1 MKGKITHILFTAFMW
16 ILALVYLYPLFMSVS
31 TAIKS
36 PEEFAFNTYG
46 IPKTPQLGNLIKAGQ
61 EMGYFG
67 ALKNGFIILAGTL
80 LLLLFASSI
89 AAFALSRGTHRI
101 YSKMYIFFL
110 AGMMVPVQLIM
121 IPLYK
126 IINTFHLMNSYL
138 GVILIY
144 TAINMPLAIIILK
157 GFMST
162 IPKELDE
169 AAKIDGAGIFMV
181 YRKIIIPLIK
191 APLTT
196 VIIFV
201 SVTVWNDLLTPLLF
215 LGNEKKTLIVSL
227 YNFKGASYTTDWTM
241 IFAGSV
247 LTMIPLIIVFLCS
260 QKYFIK
266 GMIAGAVKG

>member
-1 MKGKITHILFTAFMW
+1 MKAKKRHILFTMILW
-16 ILALVYLYPLFMSVS
+16 VLALLYLYPLYMTV
-31 TAIKS
+31 TIALKS
-36 PEEFAFNTYG
+36 PDEFASNTYG
-46 IPKTPQLGNLIKAGQ
+46 IPKIPQLDNLIRAEQ
-61 EMGYFG
+61 EMQYFES
-67 ALKNGFIILAGTL
+67 LKNGFIILGGTL
-80 LLLLFASSI
+80 LLLILVSSV
-89 AAFALSRGTHRI
+89 AAFAISRGTHKI
-101 YSKMYIFFL
+101 YENMYIFFM
-110 AGMMVPVQLIM
+110 AGMMVPIQLIM

-126 IINTFHLMNSYL
+126 IINSLQLMNSYL

-144 TAINMPLAIIILK
+144 TAINMPIAIIILK
-157 GFMST
+157 GFIST

-169 AAKIDGAGIFMV
+169 AAKIDGAGVFTV

-196 VIIFV
+196 VVIFV

-215 LGNEKKTLIVSL
+215 LGSEKKTLIMSL

-247 LTMIPLIIVFLCS
+247 LTMIPLVIVFLCS